1 MCSVFKGVPL
11 CASNGVVRYGRE
23 NDGPARRQGRNAT
36 GRSVAWGQMYSAG
49 QHSREKV
56 CVRQRIALRRFGTV
70 LLTSIDTSRPPGY
83 DAMAARR
90 KWHECAVR
98 ARARR
103 RSFAHDRS
111 RHASGPARR
120 ERPREA
126 RGVRPGGRGRAH
138 APTPSAATRRPLSA
152 VLARLARSRGD
163 AAASCAAAGVLA
175 CGTGAPAVGGQRE
188 ARPGAS
194 RPVQ

>member
-1 MCSVFKGVPL
+1 M
-11 CASNGVVRYGRE
+11 
-23 NDGPARRQGRNAT
+23 DQRRQGAT
-36 GRSVAWGQMYSAG
+36 RGRRVAWGQMYSAG

-83 DAMAARR
+83 AVRAIHDR
-90 KWHECAVR
+90 KWQLASGAVR

-138 APTPSAATRRPLSA
+138 APTPSAATRRPLRRCAGSA
-152 VLARLARSRGD
+152 GAVPWRRG
-163 AAASCAAAGVLA
+163 SIMRGCWSA
-175 CGTGAPAVGGQRE
+175 CLWDR
-188 ARPGAS
+188 GAS
-194 RPVQ
+194 GRRTVRSTTGRVTTCSIA

>member
-1 MCSVFKGVPL
+1 MAGRMMDQRRPRVQREDAVSHGVRCIVL
-11 CASNGVVRYGRE
+11 GSIAGRRCAFDRESLSDALVRYCSRVLTRVAPRAMTQWQH
-23 NDGPARRQGRNAT
+23 DGSGT
-36 GRSVAWGQMYSAG
+36 SAL
-49 QHSREKV
+49 S
-56 CVRQRIALRRFGTV
+56 A
-70 LLTSIDTSRPPGY
+70 
-83 DAMAARR
+83 
-90 KWHECAVR
+90 R

-163 AAASCAAAGVLA
+163 AAPSCAAAGVLA
-175 CGTGAPAVGGQRE
+175 CGTGAPAVGGQ
-188 ARPGAS
+188 
-194 RPVQ
+194 

>member
-1 MCSVFKGVPL
+1 M
-11 CASNGVVRYGRE
+11 AGRMM
-23 NDGPARRQGRNAT
+23 DQRRQGAT
-36 GRSVAWGQMYSAG
+36 REDARVAWGQMYSAG

-138 APTPSAATRRPLSA
+138 APTPSAATRRPLRRCAGSA
-152 VLARLARSRGD
+152 GAVPWRRGCIMRGCW
-163 AAASCAAAGVLA
+163 SA
-175 CGTGAPAVGGQRE
+175 CLWDR
-188 ARPGAS
+188 GAS
-194 RPVQ
+194 GRRTVRSTTGRVTTCSIA